1 MSIFNALLAA
11 AGTTP
16 EGPDQMTT
24 IIQSILLFG
33 GIFVVFYLVIIRPE
47 RKKRKE
53 SLKMREELKV
63 GDEIVTAGG
72 IVGKI
77 SAIKDETVTIE
88 TGAGTE
94 KSRVKLQKWA
104 IASRTPKED

>member
-1 MSIFNALLAA
+1 MYIANALLAA
-11 AGTTP
+11 AAP
-16 EGPDQMTT
+16 NQPDQMTS
-24 IIQSILLFG
+24 IIQSVLLMV

-53 SLKMREELKV
+53 ALKMRDEISV

-77 SAIKDETVTIE
+77 ISLKDETITIE
-88 TGAGTE
+88 SGAGTE
-94 KSRVKLQKWA
+94 KSRIKLQKWA